1 MDSIRSL
8 VERVESEGRTLTV
21 YDPADERV
29 VDRLRDYFGPQR
41 VTVTVAESR
50 GSNAPANFAVLHEDG
65 DVVAASDLDDVD
77 SVIAFEAGIVSDPD
91 FDRDAYPA
99 VLEHDDTTTFTS
111 FNKRSMIIAS
121 REVEVS
127 AYNVGHGELRVG
139 FQALSK
145 MEDQWRVYT
154 QLADSGLDVHVYG
167 IPDWEKPQRELDI
180 AFHTDDVQEVRE
192 SWFVVYDGD
201 GRDARKLALIAHEQ
215 DDGTFHG
222 FWTYDA
228 GVVDEFLDYVNAGG
242 LGA

>member
-8 VERVESEGRTLTV
+8 VGRVESEGRTLTV
-21 YDPADERV
+21 YDPLDESV

-50 GSNAPANFAVLHEDG
+50 GEHAPANFAVLHEAG

-77 SVIAFEAGIVSDPD
+77 SVIAFEAGIVSNPD
-91 FDRDAYPA
+91 FERDSYPA

-111 FNKRSMIIAS
+111 FDKRSMIIAS
-121 REVEVS
+121 REVEVA
-127 AYNVGHGELRVG
+127 AYNVGRGELRVG
-139 FQALSK
+139 FQSLSK
-145 MEDQWRVYT
+145 MDDQWSVYT
-154 QLADSGLDVHVYG
+154 QLARSGLDVHVYG
-167 IPDWEKPQRELDI
+167 LPDWERPQRELDLT
-180 AFHTDDVQEVRE
+180 FHTDDVREVRE

-201 GRDARKLALIAHEQ
+201 GRDSRKLALIASER

-228 GVVDEFLDYVNAGG
+228 SIVDEFLDYVHAGG

>member
-21 YDPADERV
+21 YDPADESV
-29 VDRLRDYFGPQR
+29 VDRLRGYFGPQR

-50 GSNAPANFAVLHEDG
+50 GEHAPTNFAVLHDDG

-77 SVIAFEAGIVSDPD
+77 SVVAFESGLLSDPD
-91 FDRDAYPA
+91 FDRDSYPA

-121 REVEVS
+121 REVEVA

-139 FQALSK
+139 FQSLSK
-145 MEDQWRVYT
+145 MDDQWNVYT
-154 QLADSGLDVHVYG
+154 QLSDSGLDVHVYG
-167 IPDWEKPQRELDI
+167 LPDWEKPQQELDI
-180 AFHTDDVQEVRE
+180 TFHTDDTEEVRE
-192 SWFVVYDGD
+192 SWFVAYDGD
-201 GRDARKLALIAHEQ
+201 GRDARKLALIAHERE
-215 DDGTFHG
+215 DETFHG
-222 FWTYDA
+222 FWTYNA
-228 GVVDEFLDYVNAGG
+228 RIVDEFLEYVHAGG